1 MQIYKRAKIVYNIVS
16 LRSASDQFIKQ
27 EETKMNKMRFH
38 KVLSLVLVLVLA
50 GSILAGCGN
59 SNSTP
64 ASGAASTGGSQ
75 GTQGSQA
82 KDSLNVVTYA
92 DPIGVFP
99 LHVDYGADKTRDGVF
114 FQQVYDTLFRL
125 DAEGNPEPWLA
136 TEYEVSEDGLEWTF
150 TLRDDVYFHNG
161 EKMTAEDVVF
171 SWETALAEN
180 PTAATSMLNGLAAGE
195 VIDDTHVKATLS
207 HVSPAF
213 LNMLCTQMGVII
225 NKAYYEEVG
234 GAEGYAAHPVGTGA
248 YKFVSR
254 TSGEKIVLEANEDY
268 WAGAPAIKNV
278 QISII
283 SNISTQFLSLES
295 GDADVVI
302 NADLSSCTKLQENS
316 PVTWDS
322 TGSTTR
328 TLISFGWTKD
338 YIRDDLNLRMAIQ
351 SAIRK
356 EDLLAGVLF
365 GQGKILDI
373 DVVTGFPTSP
383 DEGTY
388 TVIPYDQEAAKEY
401 LAKSNYDGRE
411 LEIYV
416 ITGSTCEKAAQIIQG
431 QLAEVGIKVAVV
443 PCDNATF
450 SSAQRNASA
459 DMNISDNTNVWFD
472 FCNPGASYNPDMETT
487 FKHEEYFKDV
497 DVIKDY
503 YAKIAI
509 EQDPAVRKQ
518 LMADLMS
525 FGVENAYQIP
535 LYASVN
541 AIAYNKNLQGVA
553 ASPVSDFYIHK
564 LSWS

>member
-1 MQIYKRAKIVYNIVS
+1 MQIYKRAKIVYNIVN

-99 LHVDYGADKTRDGVF
+99 LHVDYSADKTRDGVF

-509 EQDPAVRKQ
+509 EQDPAARKQ

>member
-99 LHVDYGADKTRDGVF
+99 LHVDYSADKTRDGVF

>member
-99 LHVDYGADKTRDGVF
+99 LHVDYSADKTRDGVF

-136 TEYEVSEDGLEWTF
+136 TEYEVSEDGLDWTF

-161 EKMTAEDVVF
+161 EKMTAEVVVF

>member
-1 MQIYKRAKIVYNIVS
+1 MNLRKKRWIA
-16 LRSASDQFIKQ
+16 
-27 EETKMNKMRFH
+27 T
-38 KVLSLVLVLVLA
+38 
-50 GSILAGCGN
+50 
-59 SNSTP
+59 
-64 ASGAASTGGSQ
+64 GAALAMVATLGLSACGGSNRAVTSET
-75 GTQGSQA
+75 GKNEVTMASRIPNWIFPVSAKGYTQGENGNFIQA
-82 KDSLNVVTYA
+82 MYRPLFAYKSTSETPYKINLPKSLGTV
-92 DPIGVFP
+92 P
-99 LHVDYGADKTRDGVF
+99 
-114 FQQVYDTLFRL
+114 
-125 DAEGNPEPWLA
+125 
-136 TEYEVSEDGLEWTF
+136 EVSEDGLEWTF

-509 EQDPAVRKQ
+509 EQDPAARKQ